1 MVEPILF
8 LYETH
13 RYQFDF
19 SKITSQKINNLG
31 WLSNVI
37 DFVMFQKIDFKNQNM
52 MKYLSID
59 DGATLDIQLN
69 NMFIVIQ
76 SCCYL
81 L

>member
-1 MVEPILF
+1 
-8 LYETH
+8 
-13 RYQFDF
+13 
-19 SKITSQKINNLG
+19 
-31 WLSNVI
+31 
-37 DFVMFQKIDFKNQNM
+37 

-81 L
+81 LWDMTQALNYNFINETYSDELY